1 MMLMMCVPKPHYGCP
16 ASAQFDIGSRLSGKK
31 AWQFRALLTP
41 TLMSHADI
49 DAVHRHMHFIL
60 YTLPS
65 LVIIVDQVTV
75 RPQVKPILLPA
86 LQNSTLGVEG

>member
-1 MMLMMCVPKPHYGCP
+1 MVGP
-16 ASAQFDIGSRLSGKK
+16 ANAQFDTGSRLSGKK
-31 AWQFRALLTP
+31 AWQLRALLTP

-49 DAVHRHMHFIL
+49 DAVHWHVHLIL
-60 YTLPS
+60 YALPS

-86 LQNSTLGVEG
+86 LQNST